1 MKTTTDYKFDICLS
15 EKRYDHKPDR
25 DNEVPHLK
33 FYQIT
38 TDVEGLVNAV
48 SKGYCYAPIFEL
60 RTFDMYHKHAKD
72 FRYSFLVSIDVDHVK
87 ADMNSMIDKLE
98 FKPTFAYTSCS
109 NGENGEFSYRL
120 VYCFSEKIEGVD
132 EYYSFVHTILE
143 SNGLRIEDIDPR
155 CREAE
160 RYYNGNG
167 CGNIELI
174 ITNIIYNKEDY
185 KDYYKQ
191 YHREI
196 KNESIN
202 INHIP
207 TQHTI
212 MNYDD
217 TFGNDGFKTDYF
229 SMRMEDILSKYID
242 IYPNIEHTPLP
253 IVDDDIPY
261 ILFPSGYTEIR
272 RYWTSKDD
280 GRAIKLKDGQGR
292 RRKLFL
298 NGIIRRLIYP
308 NITFDHLLY
317 NLLYELV
324 HYISNYEADNIIGK
338 TEIFN
343 IARSVM
349 KEDITKYE
357 GLRGTD
363 RKFMANPR
371 YCAKYGVSKKKV
383 TPVAAYALGNGSK
396 IGELYDCSLTDKEN
410 LEIMKEHGLV
420 ISLPTLKRWREK
432 MGITKYKKRT
442 I

>member
-1 MKTTTDYKFDICLS
+1 
-15 EKRYDHKPDR
+15 
-25 DNEVPHLK
+25 
-33 FYQIT
+33 
-38 TDVEGLVNAV
+38 
-48 SKGYCYAPIFEL
+48 
-60 RTFDMYHKHAKD
+60 
-72 FRYSFLVSIDVDHVK
+72 
-87 ADMNSMIDKLE
+87 
-98 FKPTFAYTSCS
+98 
-109 NGENGEFSYRL
+109 
-120 VYCFSEKIEGVD
+120 
-132 EYYSFVHTILE
+132 
-143 SNGLRIEDIDPR
+143 
-155 CREAE
+155 
-160 RYYNGNG
+160 
-167 CGNIELI
+167 
-174 ITNIIYNKEDY
+174 
-185 KDYYKQ
+185 
-191 YHREI
+191 
-196 KNESIN
+196 
-202 INHIP
+202 
-207 TQHTI
+207 

-217 TFGNDGFKTDYF
+217 TFGNDEFKTDFF

-261 ILFPSGYTEIR
+261 ILFPSDYTEIR

-371 YCAKYGVSKKKV
+371 YCVKYGVSKKKV

-432 MGITKYKKRT
+432 MGITKYKKRAS
-442 I
+442 